1 MLLLVLGIGLG
12 GSDTDELVL
21 PVRAAT
27 PVGCWLDISWL
38 LVEGFEPSATGMR
51 EFAVVIDSA
60 GLGVV
65 VGNLVCSGVV
75 LEIGGV
81 VVAGSVV
88 SDTVECSE
96 FDCSALLL
104 KIQFVCPFHSAFP
117 PA

>member
-1 MLLLVLGIGLG
+1 MLLLVLGVGSS
-12 GSDTDELVL
+12 GSDTGELVL
-21 PVRAAT
+21 PVGAAT

-38 LVEGFEPSATGMR
+38 LVEGVEPSATGMQ

-60 GLGVV
+60 GLEV
-65 VGNLVCSGVV
+65 VGNLVCSAVE

-88 SDTVECSE
+88 SDTVGYSA
-96 FDCSALLL
+96 FDCPALLL
-104 KIQFVCPFHSAFP
+104 RIQFVCPFPSAFP